1 MEGCPFCVPVKRDIK
16 NLKIENAVSD
26 LVGKPLVYLWS
37 RDGNNDNKVI
47 DDHKVHSFPTI
58 MLENNATKERITNNE
73 GYNGPDSIVE
83 FINKN
88 MDDKQKGGMIG
99 GHIDEDNILFKY
111 YKNKYIKMKK
121 AYLELKNL

>member
-26 LVGKPLVYLWS
+26 MVGKPLVYLWN
-37 RDGNNDNKVI
+37 RGENNDNKAI
-47 DDHKVHSFPTI
+47 DDHKVHAFPTI

-88 MDDKQKGGMIG
+88 MGDKQKGGMVG
-99 GHIDEDNILFKY
+99 GYSDEDNILFKY